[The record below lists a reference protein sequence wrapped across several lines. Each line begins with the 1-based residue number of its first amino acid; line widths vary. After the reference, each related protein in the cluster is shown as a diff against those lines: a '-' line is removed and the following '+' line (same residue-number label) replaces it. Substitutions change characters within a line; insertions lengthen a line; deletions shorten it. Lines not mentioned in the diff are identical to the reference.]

1 MSAATESQQAP
12 TNRARLRGEALRK
25 WYAQSGNLSPEQW
38 EAEQKRLEDERR
50 GPAGT
55 FVIVCFVLLVIMVF
69 TGPLAIALLSVWLVI
84 GSGNFWGRVA
94 TTMAAIFVLGI
105 WNSYFLALLLMV
117 LFLSTSMSY
126 MLTLVFP
133 RLVLMPTRPVQFSLW
148 EMGGCTIIMAVSLSL
163 LRATGFNLEHAI
175 ANPHYSFLFFFI
187 SMSVSINVVLLSMPV
202 IIPRRYRSGSLF
214 RGSAVLVLIVT
225 PFIEMLLLNNSS
237 LGHHLNHEEKTIA
250 MVAHGAGVLVTWFL
264 LYVMEFAQAFCEVK
278 PPTYDRL
285 DVESDPLGTSTTA

>member
-1 MSAATESQQAP
+1 MSAASPSNQAT

-25 WYAQSGNLSPEQW
+25 WYAQSGNLTPDAW

-55 FVIVCFVLLVIMVF
+55 FVIVCFVLLVVMVI

-84 GSGNFWGRVA
+84 GSGNFWGRVGA
-94 TTMAAIFVLGI
+94 TMGAVLLLGI

-117 LFLSTSMSY
+117 LFLTTSMAY
-126 MLTLVFP
+126 LLTLLFP
-133 RLVLMPTRPVQFSLW
+133 HFVLMPTRPVQFSLW

-163 LRATGFNLEHAI
+163 LRATGFSMEATF
-175 ANPHYSFLFFFI
+175 ANPRFTYLFFII
-187 SMSVSINVVLLSMPV
+187 SIAVSLNVVLASMPV
-202 IIPRRYRSGSLF
+202 IIPHRYRSGKVF
-214 RGSAVLVLIVT
+214 FCSALLVCIAT
-225 PFIEMLLLNNSS
+225 PFFEMNALNQVPNRHFDD
-237 LGHHLNHEEKTIA
+237 GPWAT
-250 MVAHGAGVLVTWFL
+250 MAHIIGISITWTL

-285 DVESDPLGTSTTA
+285 DVASDPLGPPTTD